1 MGMAKTTTADV
12 LHVIRNIAIIVGKMD
27 ITKMNVVIRT
37 KIHAAN
43 VRSSDISQKIAG
55 AKMERNTPTKA
66 KRERRIKGKRKVI
79 MQKPMMIKMCKQIM
93 LKCKVPSL
101 ERERI

>member
-1 MGMAKTTTADV
+1 MSGSCSSRKG
-12 LHVIRNIAIIVGKMD
+12 NIATIAGKMG
-27 ITKMNVVIRT
+27 ITKMNVVTRT

-43 VRSSDISQKIAG
+43 IRSSDISQKIAG
-55 AKMERNTPTKA
+55 AKMERNALTKA

-79 MQKPMMIKMCKQIM
+79 MQKPMTIKMRKQIM
-93 LKCKVPSL
+93 LKHKVPSL